1 MALKEKCGVFG
12 VYGPAQLE
20 ASRLAYYGLWALQ
33 HRGQESSGIASSD
46 GQTIFDHV
54 KSGLVAQAYQEK
66 DLERL
71 VGNVAIGHNRYSTSG
86 GSRDQHGQPIINQA
100 RTMAFAHNGNLPS
113 TVALEAFLAEH
124 DIAYDQ
130 LNDSAMMAAAIS
142 YYLEHGRDLADAVQA
157 AYPLF
162 TGAFSCVAMTK
173 NTLVAFRD
181 AYGIRPLALGRL
193 EDGYVVSSETCALDA
208 VGAAYLREIQPGE
221 MVMLDKKGLH
231 ARQLAEGQQRLDIF
245 EFVYFA
251 RPDSLLLGRRVND
264 VRMAMGRELAKEHPI
279 KADVVIPV
287 PDSSIPMAL
296 GYAQALGLPFEHAL
310 IKNRYIH
317 RTFIRPTQALR
328 ERDVRLKLNPLPE
341 SIMGRSVVVIDDSIV
356 RGTTTR
362 QIVSMLY
369 GAGAR
374 EVHLLSCSPPIK
386 YPDFY
391 GIDTPDQS
399 ELIAAVMNLD
409 QIRQHL
415 GATTLGYLSYD
426 GMIKATGRR
435 AEVFSTACFN
445 GVYPVDILERAGE
458 VSGLELAPVL
468 PHRHVNRQRKA
479 KVVD

>member
-12 VYGPAQLE
+12 VYGPAELE

-33 HRGQESSGIASSD
+33 HRGQESSGIAASD
-46 GQTIFDHV
+46 GKRIVDHV
-54 KSGLVAQAYQEK
+54 KSGLVAQAYQEE

-71 VGNVAIGHNRYSTSG
+71 TGHIAIGHNRYSTSG
-86 GSRDQHGQPIINQA
+86 GSRDQHGQPIINKS

-113 TVALEAFLAEH
+113 TTALEAFLTKHGIEH
-124 DIAYDQ
+124 DE
-130 LNDSAMMAAAIS
+130 LNDSAMMAASIN
-142 YYLEHGRDLADAVQA
+142 YYLEHGRNLADAVQA

-162 TGAFSCVAMTK
+162 TGAFSCVAMT
-173 NTLVAFRD
+173 NDALVAFRD

-193 EDGYVVSSETCALDA
+193 EEGFVVSSETCALDA

-221 MVMLDKKGLH
+221 MVIVDNNGLSD
-231 ARQLAEGQQRLDIF
+231 RQLAEGQQRLDIF

-264 VRMAMGRELAKEHPI
+264 VRMQMGRELAKENPI

-328 ERDVRLKLNPLPE
+328 ERDIRMKLNPLPE
-341 SIMGRSVVVIDDSIV
+341 SIMGKSVVVIDDSIV

-369 GAGAR
+369 GAGAV

-391 GIDTPDQS
+391 GIDTPRQN
-399 ELIAAVMNLD
+399 ELIAATMTIPE
-409 QIRQHL
+409 IRDHL
-415 GATTLGYLSYD
+415 GATSLGFLSYD
-426 GMIKATGRR
+426 GMIRATGRR

-458 VSGLELAPVL
+458 VEGLKLAPVL
-468 PHRHVNRQRKA
+468 THRNIHRQRKA
-479 KVVD
+479 EVVD

>member
-12 VYGPAQLE
+12 VYGPAGLE
-20 ASRLAYYGLWALQ
+20 ASRLTYYGLWALQ
-33 HRGQESSGIASSD
+33 HRGQESSGMASSD
-46 GQTIFDHV
+46 GKLIIDHV
-54 KSGLVAQAYQEK
+54 RSGLVAQAYKEK
-66 DLERL
+66 HLDLL
-71 VGNVAIGHNRYSTSG
+71 KGHIAIGHNRYSTSG
-86 GSRDQHGQPIINQA
+86 GSRDRHGQPIINGP
-100 RTMAFAHNGNLPS
+100 RTLAFAHNGNLPS
-113 TVALEAFLAEH
+113 TVALEAFLSEH
-124 DIAYDQ
+124 NIDHSQ
-130 LNDSAMMAAAIS
+130 MNDSAMMAASIS
-142 YYLEHGRDLADAVQA
+142 YYLERGDNLADAVQA

-162 TGAFSCVAMTK
+162 TGAFSCVAMT
-173 NTLVAFRD
+173 NDCLVAFRD

-208 VGAAYLREIQPGE
+208 VGAAFLREIQPGE
-221 MVMLDKKGLH
+221 MVVIDKKGLH
-231 ARQLAEGQQRLDIF
+231 DRQLAEGQQRLDIF

-264 VRMAMGRELAKEHPI
+264 VRTAMGRELAKEHPI

-296 GYAQALGLPFEHAL
+296 GYAQALGIPFEHAL

-328 ERDVRLKLNPLPE
+328 ERDIKMKLNPLPE
-341 SIMGRSVVVIDDSIV
+341 SIMGKSVVVIDDSIV

-369 GAGAR
+369 GAGAI

-391 GIDTPDQS
+391 GIDTPHQS
-399 ELIAAVMNLD
+399 ELIAANMTIPE
-409 QIRQHL
+409 IRDHL

-445 GVYPVDILERAGE
+445 GIYPVDILERAQE
-458 VSGLELAPVL
+458 VEGLELTPVL
-468 PHRHVNRQRKA
+468 AHRSVHRQRKA